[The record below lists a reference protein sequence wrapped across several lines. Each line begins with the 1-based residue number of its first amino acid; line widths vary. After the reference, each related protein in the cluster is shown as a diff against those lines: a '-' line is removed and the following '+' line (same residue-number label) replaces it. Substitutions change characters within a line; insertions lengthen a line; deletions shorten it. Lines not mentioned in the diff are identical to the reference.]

1 MREPLP
7 IDPDAPRYAPSREL
21 PGHRYLPGYNA
32 RPKESDLCPP
42 AESGKGGR
50 IESTEAFR
58 YGVDLYNRSYFWEAH
73 EAWESLWQDLPDGPT
88 REALQG
94 LIQLAA
100 AHLKEH
106 MQVPTGAKRLAET
119 ACEHL
124 ERAMKGGV
132 TLGLDL
138 ISLTR
143 RARDRFDRP
152 GEGTSVCGI
161 RIRDT

>member
-7 IDPDAPRYAPSREL
+7 IDADAPRYAPLREL

-32 RPKESDLCPP
+32 RPKENDLPP
-42 AESGKGGR
+42 AKKEERLEDS
-50 IESTEAFR
+50 EAFR

-124 ERAMKGGV
+124 EKAMKGGV
-132 TLGLDL
+132 SLGLDL
-138 ISLTR
+138 ASLAR
-143 RARDRFDRP
+143 RAKERFEHP